1 MLLMDIRHVNFD
13 GRSARCHRPLLFD
26 TVQTE
31 RKRMYTNISE
41 QGGIRIHVSVLFV
54 KPESSCLSPRRYGVR
69 RASRDL
75 LICAN
80 TRALKSQHPGCLWT
94 LLISLSKETVQSVLQ
109 CFISYE
115 SYEGSIVTRSFN
127 DQSRATSSEFNFYDK
142 ANWVVNDI
150 LITSITN

>member
-1 MLLMDIRHVNFD
+1 MLLMDIRHVTID
-13 GRSARCHRPLLFD
+13 GRSARCNRCLLFD

-41 QGGIRIHVSVLFV
+41 QGGIGIHVCVLFV
-54 KPESSCLSPRRYGVR
+54 EPDSTCLSPRRYGVR
-69 RASRDL
+69 RASRNL
-75 LICAN
+75 FICAN
-80 TRALKSQHPGCLWT
+80 SRALKLQHPGCLWT

-115 SYEGSIVTRSFN
+115 GSIATRSFN

-150 LITSITN
+150 PITSITN